1 MAKRSAAG
9 TPVSAAGKGAAA
21 ASRLPSPS
29 SSTST
34 AASPPRD
41 PLAYEHYIPRVPL
54 QLVAIGFAL
63 LAPVVQGQ
71 DGWRTRPA
79 RFLEELGANP
89 VNTLAVSSALVAV
102 VQVWFG
108 YWARSCRLQ
117 AQAQAKRHK
126 DGQPEPSTAASTQD
140 RPRRTVF
147 ETVKYV
153 WSNPLGGF
161 GAGSQFSRP
170 SDPKIRIDTDF
181 VPEALSVTL
190 GSTVILQAASVLLGA
205 PVVENAPLTF
215 MLCLL
220 LSLLAVTPLAIAI
233 PPFQSDPNRFVWLRL
248 ASTLSPANDLELA
261 LFAPAAGAFIG
272 CWSGAVPLP
281 LDWDRPWQRYPTTLV
296 LGALAGHAAG
306 SLFSLAVVTYHAV
319 IRTANDILVDAKQK
333 KAGPAAKTTIAKG
346 KFKSR

>member
-9 TPVSAAGKGAAA
+9 TPSNAAGKGAAA
-21 ASRLPSPS
+21 APRPPPSSS

-34 AASPPRD
+34 AASLPRD

-170 SDPKIRIDTDF
+170 SDPKIRIDTDVRLPPAVPAADSGEADLANATISCSQF

-205 PVVENAPLTF
+205 PVVECVGTFSQSPARTLTLLGLPHRNAPLTF

-248 ASTLSPANDLELA
+248 ASTLS
-261 LFAPAAGAFIG
+261 
-272 CWSGAVPLP
+272 CVPTPFL
-281 LDWDRPWQRYPTTLV
+281 
-296 LGALAGHAAG
+296 
-306 SLFSLAVVTYHAV
+306 
-319 IRTANDILVDAKQK
+319 
-333 KAGPAAKTTIAKG
+333 
-346 KFKSR
+346 